1 MRDAHVDCYR
11 VQTSLRIFVRA
22 HVHTHTSRNSLACD
36 TFPIMNPLAR
46 TRVYTDIVGHRGCG
60 MGQIELFGVAS
71 VMLQVQCISL
81 PKRFVPSVS
90 KCLSVVR
97 SALTSP
103 SALPSFSLF
112 LSRFVSQSVGFLC
125 SLNLF
130 PALGKR
136 RANVPLLLPHAQL
149 TRTHTRA
156 VSMLAPKLSAL
167 HQRNSDELA

>member
-1 MRDAHVDCYR
+1 MPIVIEY
-11 VQTSLRIFVRA
+11 
-22 HVHTHTSRNSLACD
+22 THHCEYSY
-36 TFPIMNPLAR
+36 AR
-46 TRVYTDIVGHRGCG
+46 TYIRTQVEIASHATRYISHNEPPSGTYTRVYGHCWTSGVRDGTDRAV
-60 MGQIELFGVAS
+60 GVAS

-90 KCLSVVR
+90 KCPSVVR

-103 SALPSFSLF
+103 SAHPCFSLF
-112 LSRFVSQSVGFLC
+112 LSRFVSQSVRFLC

-130 PALGKR
+130 PALRKR